1 MSGQSL
7 GPVLGGI
14 IVQFLGFRAIFWF
27 LFIFG
32 ALALILIVFFLPETL
47 RSIASNGTIKLNGI
61 HRPLIYSYKQPAYED
76 IDHSIPPRKKIT
88 FSTVFFPFT
97 ALKEKDV
104 FIILIVGATHYTAWS
119 MVTSSTT
126 ALFERPFNL
135 NPLQL
140 GLIFLPNG
148 IGSTMG
154 SLVTGRQSRRQWD
167 DAERAYRKEKCIAEH
182 VPLYKK
188 ELIDFPFEKARMGNM
203 WWMVLIFV
211 VSTGFYGYSLK
222 LNDDIVVPLI
232 LQFLIAYTQASIFNI
247 NQTLIVDLYPEA
259 SASASAINNLVRC
272 LIGAGGVAVI
282 QPMIDAIGAGTSFA
296 VLASVSAAV
305 SLLLV
310 LEWYKGEG
318 WRRARNERLVAE
330 KQAKLAANTERV
342 VSGEER

>member
-14 IVQFLGFRAIFWF
+14 IAQFLGFHAIFWF

-32 ALALILIVFFLPETL
+32 SLTLLFIILFLPETL
-47 RSIASNGTIKLNGI
+47 RSIAGNGTIKLEGI
-61 HRPLIYSYKQPAYED
+61 HRPLIYSFKQPAYED
-76 IDHSIPPRKKIT
+76 IEHNPPPRKKIT
-88 FSTVFFPFT
+88 LSSIFFPFK

-104 FIILIVGATHYTAWS
+104 FIILIVGATHYTVWS

-126 ALFERPFNL
+126 ALFEGPFNL
-135 NPLQL
+135 NLLQL

-154 SLVTGRQSRRQWD
+154 SLLTGRQSKREWD
-167 DAERAYRKEKCIAEH
+167 DAERAYRKEKNIPESM
-182 VPLYKK
+182 PLNKK
-188 ELIDFPFEKARMGNM
+188 ELVDFPFEKARMGNM

-211 VSTGFYGYSLK
+211 VATGLYGYSLK

-272 LIGAGGVAVI
+272 LLGAGGVAVI
-282 QPMIDAIGAGTSFA
+282 QPMVDAIGAGPSF
-296 VLASVSAAV
+296 VILAGITGLV
-305 SLLLV
+305 SLLLI

-318 WRRARNERLVAE
+318 WRRARKERLAAE
-330 KQAKLAANTERV
+330 KQAKLEADAEKV
-342 VSGEER
+342 VSDEKR